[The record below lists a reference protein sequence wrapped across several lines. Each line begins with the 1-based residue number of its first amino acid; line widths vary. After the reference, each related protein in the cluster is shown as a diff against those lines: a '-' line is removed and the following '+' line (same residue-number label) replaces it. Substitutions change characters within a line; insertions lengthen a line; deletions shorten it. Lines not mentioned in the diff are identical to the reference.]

1 MENNATNEASQDK
14 NDIEN
19 TTNIKELAEAHIDST
34 QNMFDNSCRS
44 FEEYS
49 KVEAF
54 QKYKDC
60 FANADGA
67 IEEIIVKF

>member
-54 QKYKDC
+54 
-60 FANADGA
+60 
-67 IEEIIVKF
+67 